1 MTVEKTFVNF
11 TTSGTEELTKI
22 TRGQNR
28 TATNQNKKKEFCCSY
43 IYIYIYIFIRKK
55 LCYIF
60 IAIRIQ

>member
-43 IYIYIYIFIRKK
+43 IYIYIYIFLLEKNSA
-55 LCYIF
+55 IF
-60 IAIRIQ
+60 L

>member
-28 TATNQNKKKEFCCSY
+28 TATNQNKKKEFCCNYIY
-43 IYIYIYIFIRKK
+43 IYIYIYIFLLEKNSA
-55 LCYIF
+55 IF
-60 IAIRIQ
+60 L

>member
-11 TTSGTEELTKI
+11 ITSGTEELTKI

-43 IYIYIYIFIRKK
+43 IYIYIYIFLLEKNSA
-55 LCYIF
+55 IF
-60 IAIRIQ
+60 L

>member
-28 TATNQNKKKEFCCSY
+28 TATNQNKKKEFCCNY
-43 IYIYIYIFIRKK
+43 IYIYIYIFLLEKNSA
-55 LCYIF
+55 IF
-60 IAIRIQ
+60 L

>member
-28 TATNQNKKKEFCCSY
+28 TATNQNKKKDFCCNY
-43 IYIYIYIFIRKK
+43 IYIYIYIFLLEKNSA
-55 LCYIF
+55 IF
-60 IAIRIQ
+60 L